1 MIGPIS
7 SPIFTE
13 ICSKKKTKKLKSG
26 LWSMYRI
33 VFSPKL
39 CSENIGF
46 YLFTEKAHICL
57 RREINL
63 QKDSRGY
70 RAIPIKPYSCHKALS
85 TMGLFVVVSC
95 SDTTNFAN
103 HICHSQDNN

>member
-1 MIGPIS
+1 MI
-7 SPIFTE
+7 
-13 ICSKKKTKKLKSG
+13 CKNN
-26 LWSMYRI
+26 LWFNIRAKQF
-33 VFSPKL
+33 FSQERCKPVNTL
-39 CSENIGF
+39 RQRGMSLQSEETHLLI
-46 YLFTEKAHICL
+46 LDQTEKAHICL